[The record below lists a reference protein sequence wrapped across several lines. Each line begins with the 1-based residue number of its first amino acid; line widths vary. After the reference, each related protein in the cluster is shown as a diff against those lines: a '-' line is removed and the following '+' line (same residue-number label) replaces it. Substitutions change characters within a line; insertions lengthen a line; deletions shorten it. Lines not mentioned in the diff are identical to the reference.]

1 VGTLISTIQAALSV
15 AQSTLVFKHLRR
27 LAFVLATPGDQEEE
41 ACRLLEEIVSVATE
55 VMKQQKVD
63 NSQYIEVMRVAT
75 YIKSICTRLGEQ
87 ARYKDAVM
95 STHFL
100 EALIEAYLQ
109 KNVGRSATFTVE
121 FLGFLG
127 SQLQEFPELYFKA
140 LSGVN
145 LDPVLK

>member
-1 VGTLISTIQAALSV
+1 
-15 AQSTLVFKHLRR
+15 
-27 LAFVLATPGDQEEE
+27 
-41 ACRLLEEIVSVATE
+41 
-55 VMKQQKVD
+55 
-63 NSQYIEVMRVAT
+63 
-75 YIKSICTRLGEQ
+75 
-87 ARYKDAVM
+87 M

-109 KNVGRSATFTVE
+109 RSVGRSATFTVE

-145 LDPVLK
+145 LDPVLRLTIETDPNNSIVVTAYSRFLDSLTQCLLKTTTPPSESQLAL